1 MLVAVAAALLAVQS
15 DNTAL
20 VYVAVV
26 LWGLGW
32 GGVPTL
38 LQTAVGDAG
47 GEHADAAQAML
58 VTQWN
63 AAMAGGGIVGGV
75 LLDALGSESFPWT
88 VGLLLLPVIAVILY
102 ARHAA
107 SRRGGRGQ
115 RRPTSPS
122 SRAHEHLVKRGRPH
136 CAAGGT
142 VQARTITPCPVPTP
156 VTLQLP

>member
-1 MLVAVAAALLAVQS
+1 MRLRLLTVGGAVLVAVAAALLAVLS
-15 DNTAL
+15 DSTAL

-58 VTQWN
+58 VTLWN

-102 ARHAA
+102 ARRTGFPA
-107 SRRGGRGQ
+107 
-115 RRPTSPS
+115 RRPGAATP
-122 SRAHEHLVKRGRPH
+122 HEPFV
-136 CAAGGT
+136 AG
-142 VQARTITPCPVPTP
+142 A
-156 VTLQLP
+156 